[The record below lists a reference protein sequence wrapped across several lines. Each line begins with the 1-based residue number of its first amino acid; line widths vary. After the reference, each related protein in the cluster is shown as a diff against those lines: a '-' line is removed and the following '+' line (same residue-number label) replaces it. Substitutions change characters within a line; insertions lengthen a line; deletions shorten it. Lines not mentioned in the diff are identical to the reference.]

1 MNSVVS
7 PPTGTDGE
15 RGRSAAAWWR
25 ARTARERVAVGLA
38 AAVVALAALWALLQ
52 PAWQTLQS
60 APQQMAVLDAQ
71 WQQMQRQA
79 AEARELRAMPPVA
92 AEQAK
97 AVLTAASER
106 LGDKGR
112 LIVQGDRA
120 TLMVNGM
127 SATALRDWLQEARS
141 GARARPLEARL
152 TRGASGYTGSVVLAI
167 GGAP

>member
-1 MNSVVS
+1 MNTLAT
-7 PPTGTDGE
+7 PPVAADGE
-15 RGRSAAAWWR
+15 GGRGAAAWWR
-25 ARTARERVAVGLA
+25 ARTARERMAVGLA
-38 AAVVALAALWALLQ
+38 AAVVAIALLWALLQ

-60 APQQMAVLDAQ
+60 APQRMAVLEAQ

-79 AEARELRAMPPVA
+79 AEARELRALPPVP

-97 AVLTAASER
+97 AQLTAASER

-112 LIVQGDRA
+112 LMVQGDRA
-120 TLMVNGM
+120 TLTVNGL

-152 TRGASGYTGSVVLAI
+152 TRGANGYTGSVVLAI
-167 GGAP
+167 GGTP